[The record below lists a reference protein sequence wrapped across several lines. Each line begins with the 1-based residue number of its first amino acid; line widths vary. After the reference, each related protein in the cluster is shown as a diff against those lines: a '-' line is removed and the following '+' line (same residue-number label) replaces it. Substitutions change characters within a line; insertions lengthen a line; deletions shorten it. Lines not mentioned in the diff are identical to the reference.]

1 MFANPKEQPS
11 RPQPEQHYAFNS
23 SLACHGKHQERALK
37 EKLRLN
43 ELQFWQRTNKDLEV
57 KVLDAFILL
66 LHVVKLLNQSGHA
79 WLKNNRLRKEQT

>member
-43 ELQFWQRTNKDLEV
+43 ELQF
-57 KVLDAFILL
+57 
-66 LHVVKLLNQSGHA
+66 
-79 WLKNNRLRKEQT
+79 